1 MLSTGAACWFCVV
14 SPAAANPVGYGIP
27 LVTAA
32 EQPEQRLWELWLPYT
47 GGFALWFNCL
57 LIRMHNLFVIHVKQ
71 SLPFALALQLPVL
84 TVPWVLAAAIHLQ
97 APAECNALPS
107 ADPAEPPFAC
117 ALDLS
122 SPIIGLQRSA
132 CETQGGGGR
141 CGYLPAEGRVTFPQL
156 TQVLHLAVAAGFLG
170 LFLRDSKRLLPLFRE
185 IPDLLPN
192 ILFGVLSLL
201 CIIGL
206 HVARLVGLGYANPE
220 GRLSVVIPV
229 RNLD

>member
-97 APAECNALPS
+97 APAE
-107 ADPAEPPFAC
+107 
-117 ALDLS
+117 
-122 SPIIGLQRSA
+122 
-132 CETQGGGGR
+132 
-141 CGYLPAEGRVTFPQL
+141 
-156 TQVLHLAVAAGFLG
+156 
-170 LFLRDSKRLLPLFRE
+170 
-185 IPDLLPN
+185 
-192 ILFGVLSLL
+192 
-201 CIIGL
+201 
-206 HVARLVGLGYANPE
+206 
-220 GRLSVVIPV
+220 V